1 MTPNTEKVV
10 MVKAGPLINVP
21 ALMYAI
27 AESRRLYTD
36 FGNPPPPIPENVAS
50 FPPCSLLITE
60 QYDISTGKRIGRVQ
74 ILRDDAT
81 SLFDQKWIVAE
92 VR

>member
-36 FGNPPPPIPENVAS
+36 FGNPPPPNPEKLAS
-50 FPPCSLLITE
+50 CS
-60 QYDISTGKRIGRVQ
+60 SPSSM
-74 ILRDDAT
+74 T
-81 SLFDQKWIVAE
+81 SARENGLAVFKSYVMMQPACSIKNG
-92 VR
+92 